1 MELRNDEIFGA
12 MKALEE
18 LFNMD
23 LPVRTSIAMAKLI
36 GKINEAYQAI
46 DKVRTGL
53 VNKYGESDEKTRQ
66 TTVKPDSENFPKFME
81 EYNELMSQKTELV
94 IEKVKLPQNVNG
106 NPVVVKPLTMM
117 SLEKFIELEPLTVVK

>member
-53 VNKYGESDEKTRQ
+53 VNKYGEPDENTRQ

>member
-53 VNKYGESDEKTRQ
+53 VNKYGESDENTRQ